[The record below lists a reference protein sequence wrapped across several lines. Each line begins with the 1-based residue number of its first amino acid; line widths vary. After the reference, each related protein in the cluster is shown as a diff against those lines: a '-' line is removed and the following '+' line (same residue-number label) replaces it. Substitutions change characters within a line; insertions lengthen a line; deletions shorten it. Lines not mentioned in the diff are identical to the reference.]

1 MKTLK
6 FGYLLLE
13 KGLIS
18 AEQLKEA
25 LRVQSTTASGKK
37 IGEVIVEL
45 GFADEVEL
53 TKVLAEKL
61 NVGFIDL
68 AEIEINKDI
77 VWTISDE
84 LARKYNVIPYAM
96 EGSKILLATNDPM
109 NFSATDEI
117 KLVTGY
123 SMKPVLAAKSA
134 ISNAIEEYYSAGGYE
149 SSAALEDVNSEFT
162 TDDVELEND
171 EVLDAPI
178 VKFVNSMI
186 QQAIH
191 MGASDIHIEPLGTV
205 TRVRLR
211 VDGELHS
218 ESEIKASA
226 HNSIITRIKI
236 IGGMDIAERRIPLDG
251 RVEFKIDNRTVD
263 LRLSSIPTVFGEKM
277 VIRILGNTGLYTM
290 DQLGLSE
297 HNRAM
302 LDDILQTSYG
312 MLLVCGP
319 TGSGKSTTVY
329 AILNQVSNE
338 SLNTMTVEDP
348 VEYHIAGINQVQV
361 NNKAGLT
368 FASALRSFLR
378 QDPDIMMVGEIRDG
392 ETATIATRAAITGHL
407 VISTIHTNDAAST
420 TSRLVNMG
428 VDPFMVSS
436 SMIGVIS
443 QRLVKKLCPKCKEAY
458 TTNEHEMK
466 MLGITEPATIY
477 RKVGCPHCNETGH
490 KGRMAV
496 HEILRVTAEIRQM
509 IDTGAPT
516 DELRK
521 KSIEQ
526 GTITLQDGC
535 KQLVLDGEV
544 SVEEMLRATYV
555 IG

>member
-18 AEQLKEA
+18 ADQLKEA

-109 NFSATDEI
+109 NFAATDEI

-134 ISNAIEEYYSAGGYE
+134 IANAIEEYYSAGGYE

-535 KQLVLDGEV
+535 KQLVLNGEV

>member
-18 AEQLKEA
+18 ADQLKEA

-109 NFSATDEI
+109 NFAATDEI

-134 ISNAIEEYYSAGGYE
+134 IANAIEEYYSAGGYE

>member
-18 AEQLKEA
+18 ADQLKEA

-109 NFSATDEI
+109 NFAATDEI

-134 ISNAIEEYYSAGGYE
+134 IQNAIEEYYSAGGYE